1 MPSPWCGKRWVFWS
15 GISRFPH
22 ASRRAR
28 SFERTAFRSRLR
40 RFGRFFLMQSCI
52 ATTPTL
58 AGVSRWRCLTTGW
71 RSEAWGVYPTGSPP
85 NRLADRTCPSRA
97 IRSSPRCST
106 EPGQWRSGDGVP
118 TASSTSAVVTVRK
131 CRPSRNRVVTVTFG
145 AAIVPQV
152 APEVTP
158 QAIPEVAPQVYNLLK
173 KLHQPMTRHELQRVF
188 KLKDQKNFRRNYLQ
202 PALDAG
208 LIAMSNP
215 ESPNAPNQK
224 YVLTEA
230 GRRHLDVSSQTHP

>member
-1 MPSPWCGKRWVFWS
+1 M
-15 GISRFPH
+15 
-22 ASRRAR
+22 
-28 SFERTAFRSRLR
+28 
-40 RFGRFFLMQSCI
+40 
-52 ATTPTL
+52 
-58 AGVSRWRCLTTGW
+58 
-71 RSEAWGVYPTGSPP
+71 
-85 NRLADRTCPSRA
+85 
-97 IRSSPRCST
+97 
-106 EPGQWRSGDGVP
+106 
-118 TASSTSAVVTVRK
+118 
-131 CRPSRNRVVTVTFG
+131 TVTFG

-230 GRRHLDVSSQTHP
+230 GRRHLDGSSQTHP